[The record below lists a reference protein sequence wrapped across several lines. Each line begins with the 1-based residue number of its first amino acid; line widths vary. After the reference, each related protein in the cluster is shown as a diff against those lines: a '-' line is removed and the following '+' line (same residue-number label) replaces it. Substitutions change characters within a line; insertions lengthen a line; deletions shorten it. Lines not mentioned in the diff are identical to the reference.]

1 MEEFPKCIRIDSRF
15 RTSGTSTDFRIQL
28 PSAVAFPEGCVGY
41 VSAVSLPHSW
51 WNVDENVSDHLYVI
65 ETKGSPTQKR
75 CRVLTI
81 PAGNYTSLTL
91 PGVISTALNTGSFLT
106 GMAYQVDY
114 VTARGCLKI
123 QLVASGAVDA
133 TARFQIPSEDE
144 ITSASWKAA
153 NWTGTADA
161 YDINDPDTMG
171 DLLRLEATSAP
182 TTSFETG
189 LLDISPVHCLYLQS
203 NISAFTT
210 VGPRGEGDI
219 IQRLP
224 VTTSY
229 GYVLHYVANGAS
241 EEYFPITRAT
251 FKELTFRLC
260 NVRGRTIDLHGGQM
274 SIELT
279 FDDRESRR

>member
-28 PSAVAFPEGCVGY
+28 PTAIAFPEGCVGY

-51 WNVDENVSDHLYVI
+51 WNVEEGVSDKLYVI

-81 PAGNYTSLTL
+81 AAGNYTSLTL
-91 PGVISTALNTGSFLT
+91 PGVIATALNTGSSLT

-123 QLVASGAVDA
+123 QLVAAGSVDA

-144 ITSASWKAA
+144 VTSVSWKAS
-153 NWTGTADA
+153 NWTGTADV
-161 YDINDPDTMG
+161 YSTDDPDTMG
-171 DLLRLEATSAP
+171 DLLRLAATSAA
-182 TTSFETG
+182 TTSLETG
-189 LLDISPVHCLYLQS
+189 LLDISPIHCLYLQS
-203 NISAFTT
+203 NVCAYTT

-219 IQRLP
+219 VQRIP

-229 GYVLHYVANGAS
+229 GYVLHYIANGA
-241 EEYFPITRAT
+241 EEFFPITQAT
-251 FKELTFRLC
+251 FKELSFKLC
-260 NVRGRTIDLHGGQM
+260 NVRGRPVDLHGGQM

-279 FDDRESRR
+279 FDDQESRR